1 MKSLNTSLESG
12 GKPLILC
19 QGFGRQVLGR
29 FPALGPCR
37 VSEGGEEREKG
48 RGRGREREEEGR
60 RERQERDGGRRREG
74 GRGGRRGSGETGG
87 STEGEEGRRVASDR
101 GWDREEKLR
110 QLRENPKA
118 NEHIRIQEP
127 GPILHHREEESRR
140 TGRKESA

>member
-1 MKSLNTSLESG
+1 M
-12 GKPLILC
+12 
-19 QGFGRQVLGR
+19 
-29 FPALGPCR
+29 
-37 VSEGGEEREKG
+37 SEGGEEREKG
-48 RGRGREREEEGR
+48 RGRGREREDEGR

>member
-1 MKSLNTSLESG
+1 M
-12 GKPLILC
+12 
-19 QGFGRQVLGR
+19 
-29 FPALGPCR
+29 
-37 VSEGGEEREKG
+37 
-48 RGRGREREEEGR
+48 
-60 RERQERDGGRRREG
+60 
-74 GRGGRRGSGETGG
+74 
-87 STEGEEGRRVASDR
+87 ASDR

>member
-1 MKSLNTSLESG
+1 MK
-12 GKPLILC
+12 
-19 QGFGRQVLGR
+19 
-29 FPALGPCR
+29 
-37 VSEGGEEREKG
+37 GEEKG
-48 RGRGREREEEGR
+48 RRGTGEGGGKEEG
-60 RERQERDGGRRREG
+60 EEG
-74 GRGGRRGSGETGG
+74 EAVGKTGG